1 MFGLAPALRVSR
13 ISLAPGLKAG
23 SRTVSG
29 GVGHSGRLS
38 LPKALVAAQVALSLL
53 LLVGAGLFVRT
64 LQNLKD
70 QDFGFHRQS
79 VLLVSIDA
87 RIAGYAPGQMDNLDQ
102 RILDAVSAL
111 PGVRSATISTVPP
124 ISGMSWTDDISVEG
138 HLPQPHEDIGSSLN
152 AVAPAYFET
161 VGIPMVL
168 GRPIGAQDTATAPK
182 AAVINQT
189 AADYFF
195 PHQNPVGRHISFSDP
210 SGEVSLAVVGVARNS
225 KYHNP
230 REAPRRMVYPA
241 LMQLSGQDL
250 YANCLQIRAAGDPTK
265 ITEEVRRALAE
276 IDGNLPILNAR
287 TIGEQVD
294 RFLDH
299 EQLISQLSGFFALL
313 ALVLACIG
321 LYGVMSYNVVRRTS
335 EIGIRMAL
343 GAQPGGVLWLVL
355 KECLLLLAIGVAV
368 GIPVTF
374 AAGRLVRSQLFG
386 LSPSDPFTV
395 AVAVLSIGVVTLL
408 AAYLPARR
416 AARVDPVVALR
427 FE

>member
-1 MFGLAPALRVSR
+1 
-13 ISLAPGLKAG
+13 
-23 SRTVSG
+23 
-29 GVGHSGRLS
+29 LS

-64 LQNLKD
+64 LRNLKD
-70 QDFGFHRQS
+70 QDFGFDQRS
-79 VLLVSIDA
+79 MLLVNVDA
-87 RIAGYAPGQMDNLDQ
+87 RLAGYAPSQMTNLHQ

-111 PGVRSATISTVPP
+111 PGVRSATVSTVPP

-138 HLPQPHEDIGSSLN
+138 HAPQPNEDMGSSLN

-168 GRPIGAQDTATAPK
+168 GRPIGPQDTASAPK

-195 PHQNPVGRHISFSDP
+195 PHQNPVGRHIGFTDP
-210 SGEVSLAVVGVARNS
+210 SGDVSLTVVGVARNS

-230 REAPRRMVYPA
+230 RETAQRMVYPA
-241 LMQLSGQDL
+241 LMQVSGEDL
-250 YANCLQIRAAGDPTK
+250 YASWIQVRATANPSALTAA
-265 ITEEVRRALAE
+265 VRGALAG
-276 IDGNLPILNAR
+276 IDSSLPIQQVITMN
-287 TIGEQVD
+287 EQVD
-294 RFLDH
+294 GFLNH
-299 EQLISQLSGFFALL
+299 EKLISQLSGFFAAL

-321 LYGVMSYNVVRRTS
+321 LYGVMSFNVVRRTN

-343 GAQPGGVLWLVL
+343 GAQSGGVLWLVL

-368 GIPVTF
+368 GIPVTL
-374 AAGRLVRSQLFG
+374 AASGLVRSQLFG
-386 LSPSDPFTV
+386 ISPSDPFTV
-395 AVAVLSIGVVTLL
+395 AMAVISIGLVTLL

-416 AARVDPVVALR
+416 ASRVDPVVALR